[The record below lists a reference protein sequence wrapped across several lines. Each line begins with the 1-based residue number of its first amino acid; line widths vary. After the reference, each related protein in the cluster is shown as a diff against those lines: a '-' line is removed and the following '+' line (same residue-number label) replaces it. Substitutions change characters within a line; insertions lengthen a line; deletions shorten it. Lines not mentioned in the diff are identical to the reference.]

1 MPKPGDKGRESHGRF
16 DRIFNGKIKWIFI
29 DYFSHAML
37 AVGYSD
43 MSKSFIVRNSWGVEW
58 VNEYLY
64 LEEEMCWY
72 ICIIGW

>member
-1 MPKPGDKGRESHGRF
+1 
-16 DRIFNGKIKWIFI
+16 
-29 DYFSHAML
+29 ML

-64 LEEEMCWY
+64 LEEEMC
-72 ICIIGW
+72 